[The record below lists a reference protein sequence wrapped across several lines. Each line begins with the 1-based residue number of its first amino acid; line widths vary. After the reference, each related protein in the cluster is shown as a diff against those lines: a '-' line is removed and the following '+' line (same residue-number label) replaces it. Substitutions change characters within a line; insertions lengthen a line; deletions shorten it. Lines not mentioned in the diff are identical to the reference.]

1 MITSNRP
8 TVFISY
14 SHKDEVW
21 KDRLMAHLAVLSKR
35 GLLGLWDDRQIGIG
49 EDWYDKIKG
58 AIDKAS
64 VAILLVSA
72 NSLTSDF
79 ILREEVS
86 QLLRRR
92 EKEGLP
98 IFPVIVK
105 SCPWQKVS
113 WLSRMQVR
121 PKDGKPLASYG
132 GNRRD
137 EALSNIATEV
147 FEQLRTRPKSSPQRK
162 IELPDRRIYVKA
174 SDALDFECDVLVLKY
189 AQEFYGVDDMA
200 ARRFK
205 SRSHDYPDISP
216 KPGKFVLLS
225 SKGQIAAKSI
235 LFVGVPEL
243 YEFGYEQIREFA
255 ISSMKILSTELPG
268 IQHVAMTMH
277 GVGYGLD
284 ERESFLSQIGGLVE
298 AFQSEAV
305 PQFLERVTIVE
316 EDPKRAERL
325 RDILKE
331 NLPNKFVGVASQA
344 KRSVLSKPVKEAG
357 LKSNAKPYVF
367 VAMPFRDD
375 MEDVY
380 IFGIQGPAND
390 AGYLCERVDM
400 SVFTGDI
407 LSRIKARIET
417 ADLVVADVTGGNAN
431 VYLEVGYAWGKDR
444 PTLLLAK
451 KGDEIKFDV
460 SGQRCIIYKSIN
472 DLAKSLKADL
482 VSLSRQREQ
491 G

>member
-1 MITSNRP
+1 MTTPTKP

-21 KDRLMAHLAVLSKR
+21 KDRLMAHLAVLSER
-35 GLLGLWDDRQIGIG
+35 GLLSLWDDRQIGAG

-58 AIDKAS
+58 AINAAS

-72 NSLTSDF
+72 NSLTSEF

-86 QLLRRR
+86 QLLKRRD
-92 EKEGLP
+92 KEGLL

-105 SCPWQKVS
+105 SCPWKKVS

-121 PKDGKPLASYG
+121 PTDGKPLASYG

-147 FEQLRTRPKSSPQRK
+147 FEQLKTAPKSSPRMK
-162 IELPDRRIYVKA
+162 ANLPERRIYVKD
-174 SDALDFECDVLVLKY
+174 SDVLNFACDVLVLKY
-189 AQEFYGVDDMA
+189 AQEFYGTDEVVA
-200 ARRFK
+200 KRLKAGPY
-205 SRSHDYPDISP
+205 DYSDISP
-216 KPGKFVLLS
+216 KPGKFVLLP
-225 SKGQIAAKSI
+225 SKGQVAAKNV

-243 YEFGYEQIREFA
+243 YKFGYKQIRAFA
-255 ISSMKILSTELPG
+255 MDSMKILFDELPG

-298 AFQSEAV
+298 AFQSKAV

-316 EDPKRAERL
+316 QDRKRAERL
-325 RDILKE
+325 RDMLKE
-331 NLPNKFVGVASQA
+331 NLPSKFVGATSRT

-357 LKSNAKPYVF
+357 VKSSVKPYVF
-367 VAMPFRDD
+367 VAMPFGED

-380 IFGIQGPAND
+380 IFGIQGPANE

-407 LSRIKARIET
+407 LSRIKSRIET
-417 ADLVVADVTGGNAN
+417 AALVIADITGGNAN
-431 VYLEVGYAWGKDR
+431 VYLEVGYSWGKDR

-451 KGDEIKFDV
+451 KGEGLKFDV
-460 SGQRCIIYKSIN
+460 QGQRCIIYKNIN
-472 DLAKSLKADL
+472 DLAKSLQKDL
-482 VSLSRQREQ
+482 VDLRRRSS
-491 G
+491 

>member
-1 MITSNRP
+1 MTAPTKP

-21 KDRLMAHLAVLSKR
+21 KDRLMVQLTVLSKR
-35 GLLGLWDDRQIGIG
+35 GLLGLWDDRQIGVG
-49 EDWYDKIKG
+49 EDWYDKIKR
-58 AIDKAS
+58 AIDTAS

-92 EKEGLP
+92 EKEGLL

-189 AQEFYGVDDMA
+189 AQGFYGVDDIA
-200 ARRFK
+200 AKRLKRPHEF
-205 SRSHDYPDISP
+205 PEISP
-216 KPGKFVLLS
+216 KPGQFVLLP
-225 SKGQIAAKSI
+225 SKSQIAAKSI
-235 LFVGVPEL
+235 LFLGVSEL
-243 YEFGYEQIREFA
+243 YKFGYKQIREFA
-255 ISSMKILSTELPG
+255 INSMKILASELPG

-298 AFQSEAV
+298 AIQSEAV
-305 PQFLERVTIVE
+305 PQFLERITIVE

-325 RDILKE
+325 SEMLKE
-331 NLPNKFVGVASQA
+331 NLPNKFVGVVSQA

-367 VAMPFRDD
+367 VAMPFRED

-407 LSRIKARIET
+407 LSRIKSRIET

-451 KGDEIKFDV
+451 KGDELKFDV
-460 SGQRCIIYKSIN
+460 TGQRCIVYKSIN
-472 DLAKSLKADL
+472 DLAKSLRADL
-482 VSLSRQREQ
+482 VSLRRQREH